1 MIKTKDTSALE
12 LFAQQI
18 RLETVRELGHLG
30 FGHIGGS
37 MSIADLLA
45 VLYGKE
51 LRHDPKQPTW
61 PERDWLILSKGHA
74 GPALYATLGLRG
86 FFPLEDLQ
94 TLNLPGTHF
103 PSHCDRNLTPGV
115 DMTTGSL
122 GQGLSIALGAGM
134 AFRMDGKA
142 NTVYAILGDGECDE
156 GQIWEAA
163 LFGAHQKL
171 QNVIAFVDHNKQ
183 QLDGFVKDILDL
195 GDLAAKFESFGW
207 HTQEIDGSSVSAI
220 EAAIQAAK
228 AEPGRPHMIV
238 LHTAKGRGCSFAE
251 GVVNNHSM
259 NISKEMMDASISD
272 IEARIAALETGVSK

>member
-1 MIKTKDTSALE
+1 MTKTTQTKELE

-37 MSIADLLA
+37 MSIADVLA

-51 LRHDPKQPTW
+51 LRHDPKQPAW

-86 FFPLEDLQ
+86 YFPLEDLK
-94 TLNLPGTHF
+94 TLNVPGTHF
-103 PSHCDRNLTPGV
+103 PSHCDRNLTTGI

-122 GQGLSIALGAGM
+122 GQGLSVALGAAL
-134 AFRMDGKA
+134 AFRMDGRD
-142 NTVYAILGDGECDE
+142 NTVYAIIGDGECDE
-156 GQIWEAA
+156 GQVWEAA

-171 QNVIAFVDHNKQ
+171 DNVITFLDYNKQ

-195 GDLAAKFESFGW
+195 GDLAAKFSSFGW
-207 HTQEIDGSSVSAI
+207 HTQEIEGDAVAPN
-220 EAAIQAAK
+220 EAAITAAK
-228 AEPGRPHMIV
+228 AAPGRPHMIV
-238 LHTAKGRGCSFAE
+238 LHTKKGRGCSFAE
-251 GVVNNHSM
+251 DVVNNHSM
-259 NISKEMMDASISD
+259 NISQEMMDASIAD
-272 IEARIAALETGVSK
+272 IESRIAALKAEVSK